1 MDQLWAIKQNVDPFP
16 ATVSF
21 VNYNPLAIFRCT
33 VYRCPYCRWIFKV
46 TWGPSNSLVGRGE
59 RACWHCKQVFS
70 DYSNE
75 WPEMSAGDRSLFLVP
90 ITVAGYLGALLI
102 IGGIYAYDVFY
113 FKRPAS
119 YGDLIF
125 FIAFALPL
133 VAWFTFRSVQV
144 IRSIRRYNGRGE
156 TTLL

>member
-1 MDQLWAIKQNVDPFP
+1 
-16 ATVSF
+16 
-21 VNYNPLAIFRCT
+21 
-33 VYRCPYCRWIFKV
+33 
-46 TWGPSNSLVGRGE
+46 
-59 RACWHCKQVFS
+59 
-70 DYSNE
+70 
-75 WPEMSAGDRSLFLVP
+75 MSAGDRFLFLVP